1 MVQSCLLQT
10 KPDSVGSK
18 AENIQ
23 GCSQAVAEK
32 SPNKQL
38 QVRKRVH
45 LSYKATET
53 QSDSE
58 SKHTFIQTK
67 KKSKEKILIKSRR
80 RK

>member
-58 SKHTFIQTK
+58 SKHTFIHSK
-67 KKSKEKILIKSRR
+67 KKIKRENTN
-80 RK
+80 KKQT